1 MQHHHRRSE
10 SEINQPSTA
19 QRENQAPNQQQIP
32 SRRSG
37 YVNSGAETE
46 VDANSQSIKRKQ
58 RRQRFVKLNFFI
70 LFYFLY
76 IAMHWSFFRIQC
88 NSIVKFRPFP
98 YEYVLLLII
107 SLNSLSVTRTGIS
120 CTIARKRLGLNVQT
134 MVHYMHSSML
144 MLALGSRLLMCS
156 L

>member
-1 MQHHHRRSE
+1 MGCNYYCRLFSYSFYRQGSYKLIESDEQFQTMQHHHRRSE

-58 RRQRFVKLNFFI
+58 RRQRFVKLHLFHVI
-70 LFYFLY
+70 LFYFLFY
-76 IAMHWSFFRIQC
+76 TLQCIEASSDYNVIQ
-88 NSIVKFRPFP
+88 
-98 YEYVLLLII
+98 L
-107 SLNSLSVTRTGIS
+107 
-120 CTIARKRLGLNVQT
+120 
-134 MVHYMHSSML
+134 
-144 MLALGSRLLMCS
+144 
-156 L
+156 

>member
-58 RRQRFVKLNFFI
+58 RRQRFVKLHLLHFVVFFH
-70 LFYFLY
+70 LASLL
-76 IAMHWSFFRIQC
+76 STRID
-88 NSIVKFRPFP
+88 NEKVGVDNKFVNLR
-98 YEYVLLLII
+98 
-107 SLNSLSVTRTGIS
+107 
-120 CTIARKRLGLNVQT
+120 
-134 MVHYMHSSML
+134 
-144 MLALGSRLLMCS
+144 
-156 L
+156 

>member
-58 RRQRFVKLNFFI
+58 RRQRFVKLHLFHFI
-70 LFYFLY
+70 LYF
-76 IAMHWSFFRIQC
+76 IHWSFFRIQC

-98 YEYVLLLII
+98 YV
-107 SLNSLSVTRTGIS
+107 
-120 CTIARKRLGLNVQT
+120 
-134 MVHYMHSSML
+134 
-144 MLALGSRLLMCS
+144 
-156 L
+156 

>member
-1 MQHHHRRSE
+1 MIITIAYVLSYSFYRQGSYKLIESDEQFQTMQHHHRRSE

-58 RRQRFVKLNFFI
+58 RRQRFVKLNLFHFI
-70 LFYFLY
+70 LFSIY
-76 IAMHWSFFRIQC
+76 C
-88 NSIVKFRPFP
+88 NAL
-98 YEYVLLLII
+98 ELLQ
-107 SLNSLSVTRTGIS
+107 NP
-120 CTIARKRLGLNVQT
+120 
-134 MVHYMHSSML
+134 M
-144 MLALGSRLLMCS
+144 
-156 L
+156 